1 MCDELGSGFHYLFM
15 KILQG
20 VFRKLRFLRRLVT
33 GVVCTVVL
41 FLLVQYAFPGCS
53 NSDAEAFLTY
63 LCDSYKKGDI
73 SGDICPHLCSQSF
86 TDVQCQAQHLGK
98 EVVFT
103 AAWRTKRIVIKAKRH
118 LITSLEPVYWRDSKK
133 HEHYPDQ
140 KTFVQM
146 GNAQF
151 KYALLQ
157 NFSWME
163 AFFGSHFHNAEMNSI
178 YALLQQTEYLFSL
191 VLQSYNTVASIVGTC
206 GHAYA
211 VEFLSPIETTFL
223 QERPV
228 FKQRAQIALHILD
241 NLQLLQTA
249 MGEQIHQ
256 CDMKPNHFGID
267 NVGNVKMLDL
277 DALALQ
283 TTVQNNIA
291 NTGDCQSDKDCD
303 FFDCTGRCNDMG
315 HCDAVVLN
323 NNLQVISLLIFK
335 ENDFTLRAN
344 LALKNVYVEHY
355 FYTFSPILHT
365 RVS

>member
-1 MCDELGSGFHYLFM
+1 
-15 KILQG
+15 
-20 VFRKLRFLRRLVT
+20 
-33 GVVCTVVL
+33 
-41 FLLVQYAFPGCS
+41 
-53 NSDAEAFLTY
+53 
-63 LCDSYKKGDI
+63 
-73 SGDICPHLCSQSF
+73 
-86 TDVQCQAQHLGK
+86 
-98 EVVFT
+98 
-103 AAWRTKRIVIKAKRH
+103 
-118 LITSLEPVYWRDSKK
+118 
-133 HEHYPDQ
+133 
-140 KTFVQM
+140 
-146 GNAQF
+146 
-151 KYALLQ
+151 
-157 NFSWME
+157 
-163 AFFGSHFHNAEMNSI
+163 
-178 YALLQQTEYLFSL
+178 
-191 VLQSYNTVASIVGTC
+191 
-206 GHAYA
+206 
-211 VEFLSPIETTFL
+211 
-223 QERPV
+223 
-228 FKQRAQIALHILD
+228 
-241 NLQLLQTA
+241 